1 MIKDCGDEFEVIEY
15 ERLVP
20 LVIEKEPFNHQDTQ
34 EGDAFI
40 LFSKRKVLQL
50 AKQYKEMGI
59 NASVIYGDLPPE
71 VRKMQY
77 YDFVHNKNL
86 ILVSTDAI
94 GMGVNLPIRR
104 IVFMNLCKFDGEE
117 ERFLTSQE
125 VKQIAGRAGRI
136 GIYEVG
142 YVAGYGRSYSF
153 LKEKIEMEDDPIEQ
167 AVIGPSEVLL
177 QIEGLP
183 LKEKLALWSTM
194 PVETLYYRKM
204 DIRDY
209 ILVLDKVRRYK
220 LDEYVEWKLMKLPID
235 VHNDEVLST
244 LLFFIE
250 SYFVQKVGE
259 VPRPHLGEVNLSNLE
274 TYYQEVNLYYSF
286 CKSFNI
292 EFDVEWVYDERLRI
306 SELINDLLIKGRY

>member
-1 MIKDCGDEFEVIEY
+1 
-15 ERLVP
+15 
-20 LVIEKEPFNHQDTQ
+20 
-34 EGDAFI
+34 
-40 LFSKRKVLQL
+40 
-50 AKQYKEMGI
+50 
-59 NASVIYGDLPPE
+59 
-71 VRKMQY
+71 
-77 YDFVHNKNL
+77 
-86 ILVSTDAI
+86 
-94 GMGVNLPIRR
+94 MGVNLPIRR